1 MIVKEHNI
9 INFSIKTE
17 NGSRRYYKQEVLEK
31 NGDLIVKI
39 DGVDVSL
46 SEIYHIEIVESE
58 WFLNECNIEE
68 SDVF

>member
-1 MIVKEHNI
+1 MVVKEHNI

-17 NGSRRYYKQEVLEK
+17 NGSCRYYNQEVLEK

-46 SEIYHIEIVESE
+46 NEVYHIEIAGCE
-58 WFLNECNIEE
+58 
-68 SDVF
+68 